1 MNVSAVVGKSIF
13 NPNGDDSVSA
23 RLLVGGNTTNIKNLN
38 NVKYNWAKKLYRVMM
53 ENFWI
58 PEKNNITSDVNSYN
72 LLTPYEQRA
81 YDGTLGFLVFLDS
94 VQTTNVPNIA
104 SVTTAPEVE
113 TILVIQAYQEAIHSQ
128 SYQYIIET
136 VLPPEKRQY
145 IYDFWRDDEI
155 LFKRIKYIA
164 SIYQTYLD
172 NPTMYNFK
180 RVLVAN
186 YLLEGLYFYNG
197 FQFFYGLASRGLMNG
212 TADIIKLINRDELT
226 HVILF
231 EHYISEVLDL
241 KGEDKYMVL
250 DMVQEA
256 TEQEIT
262 WAKHILGNN
271 ILGISDASTE
281 QYTKHL
287 ANRRTKAL
295 GLEIPYP
302 EITKNPYKHLEE
314 IADTEGGGSSKG
326 NFFEGN
332 NTAYNQSSAV
342 SGFDDF

>member
-1 MNVSAVVGKSIF
+1 MSALAVQGKPIF
-13 NPNGDDSVSA
+13 NPYGDDSINS
-23 RLLVGGNTTNIKNLN
+23 RMLIGGNTTNIKNLN
-38 NVKYNWAKKLYRVMM
+38 NVKYNWAKSLYRAMM
-53 ENFWI
+53 NNFWI
-58 PEKNNITSDVNSYN
+58 PEKNNITSDRNDYMR
-72 LLTPYEQRA
+72 LTENEQRA
-81 YDGTLGFLVFLDS
+81 YDGTLAFLVFLDS

-136 VLPPEKRQY
+136 ILPPEKRQY
-145 IYDFWRDDEI
+145 IYDFWRDDKV
-155 LFKRIKYIA
+155 LFERIKFIA
-164 SIYQTYLD
+164 GVFQAYLD

-180 RVLVAN
+180 RVLIAN

-212 TADIIKLINRDELT
+212 TSDIIKLINRDELT

-231 EHYISEVLDL
+231 EHYIQEVLDIH
-241 KGEDKYMVL
+241 GDDKNMVL
-250 DMVQEA
+250 DMIQEA

-262 WAKHILGNN
+262 WAKYILGNN

-281 QYTKHL
+281 QYTKYL
-287 ANRRTKAL
+287 ANKRTEAI
-295 GLEIPYP
+295 GLSIPYP
-302 EITKNPYKHLEE
+302 NMTKNPYKHLEE
-314 IADTEGGGSSKG
+314 IADTEGAGSSKG

-342 SGFDDF
+342 EGFDDF

>member
-38 NVKYNWAKKLYRVMM
+38 NVKYNWAKKLYRIMM

-58 PEKNNITSDVNSYN
+58 PEKNNITGDVNSYN

-113 TILVIQAYQEAIHSQ
+113 TILVIQAYQEAVHSQ

-155 LFKRIKYIA
+155 LFKRIKFIA

>member
-1 MNVSAVVGKSIF
+1 MSALVVQGKPIF
-13 NPNGDDSVSA
+13 NPDGDDSIA
-23 RLLVGGNTTNIKNLN
+23 TRMLVGGNTTNIKNLN
-38 NVKYNWAKKLYRVMM
+38 NVKYNWAKNLYRIMM

-58 PEKNNITSDVNSYN
+58 PEKNNITGDKNSYN
-72 LLTPYEQRA
+72 LLTEYEQRA

-128 SYQYIIET
+128 SYQYILET

-145 IYDFWRDDEI
+145 IYDFWRTDKI
-155 LFKRIKYIA
+155 LFQRIKYIA
-164 SIYQTYLD
+164 SIFQAYLD

-180 RVLVAN
+180 RVLIAN

-231 EHYISEVLDL
+231 EHYIREVLDL
-241 KGEDKYMVL
+241 QGADKNMVL

-271 ILGISDASTE
+271 ILGISDGSTE
-281 QYTKHL
+281 QYTRHL
-287 ANRRTKAL
+287 ANRRVKAL
-295 GLEIPYP
+295 GLPQPYP
-302 EITKNPYKHLEE
+302 EVTKNPYKHLEE
-314 IADTEGGGSSKG
+314 IADTEGAGSSKG

-342 SGFDDF
+342 AGFDDF